1 VRARLNILCALR
13 LFGCA
18 SLLLAAVCAASPK
31 WRQAAW
37 SVEESSA
44 PHFDSFIPA
53 TRCSCTAP
61 CKEQAG
67 NRESSSAPLFYIHR
81 LVLRSCNRSGHRAPL
96 SLRHGRACPGHP
108 RLRRR
113 IKKRRGCPAA
123 QTSLRSLRKL
133 DCVAGHDD
141 VCRRLTRMPISR
153 PVAELRSSPLFTFQ
167 TAHLVP
173 AAHFLRPGF
182 CLFASPSPYRGVA
195 ERRETFGCSGTRWT
209 RHDAACQAPSEAPCV
224 P

>member
-96 SLRHGRACPGHP
+96 SL
-108 RLRRR
+108 
-113 IKKRRGCPAA
+113 
-123 QTSLRSLRKL
+123 S
-133 DCVAGHDD
+133 VMAG
-141 VCRRLTRMPISR
+141 
-153 PVAELRSSPLFTFQ
+153 
-167 TAHLVP
+167 LVP
-173 AAHFLRPGF
+173 AIHVFAAASRKDVDARQRRQVYAVCASLTALPGMTTYADGSRACRSRGPSPSCVRHPYSLFKQPISFPRRIF
-182 CLFASPSPYRGVA
+182 CARVFASLLR
-195 ERRETFGCSGTRWT
+195 
-209 RHDAACQAPSEAPCV
+209 QAPIEG
-224 P
+224 